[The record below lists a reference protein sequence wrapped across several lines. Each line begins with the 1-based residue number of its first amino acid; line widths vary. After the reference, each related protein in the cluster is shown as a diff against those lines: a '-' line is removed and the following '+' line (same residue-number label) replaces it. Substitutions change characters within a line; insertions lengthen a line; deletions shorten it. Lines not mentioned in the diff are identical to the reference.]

1 MIKLPHSQALSNL
14 SLTPLID
21 VVFLLVIFFL
31 VTSRFSEEERRM
43 DINVPDATAAQPLIA
58 VPKELIINI
67 NKAGEYYVG
76 DQQYTADELKQ
87 RIKAH
92 WQSNP
97 TKNNVVVRADRDCR
111 FEPIFFCVDTCRQ
124 VGITEYYVTAKGL
137 E

>member
-1 MIKLPHSQALSNL
+1 MIQLPQSHALSNL

-58 VPKELIINI
+58 VPKELIVNI
-67 NKAGEYYVG
+67 NQSGEYFVG
-76 DQQYTADELKQ
+76 DQKLSAEQLAL

-92 WQSNP
+92 WQINP

-111 FEPIFFCVDTCRQ
+111 FEPIFFCIDTCRQ